1 MIVSPTIY
9 DLYLEVKTMAS
20 RLDWATGNT
29 KSILSSQSVGL
40 LVAVGVL
47 IAVVFGPSLHGLTT
61 AQQRVL
67 AVFLFAL
74 LLWLTKPVPY
84 TVSSLLSVT
93 LLFALGTVDSFAA
106 ATAGYSS
113 TLVFFLLSLLL
124 LGNAITSVHLD
135 RQLARRLL
143 SAESTPRRTLRS
155 IAGSILGLALVMPSA
170 MARAVTFVPIVEQLR
185 EEFGL
190 NNGSGFDRAAFFL
203 LGHVNPIASMA
214 LMTGGGM
221 ALVTS
226 EIINTSVQP
235 LTWVQWAV
243 LMLPPTVLL
252 YVLATIGAVVLTGTD
267 GTTTV
272 ADNGGKQT
280 DTEFGEPGESRLIT
294 ESDGTTPLT
303 RDQRIVGLVMLA
315 AVASWVVGSFV
326 GIPTVLPAVVAVA
339 VLAAPHI
346 EIITVDDVSE
356 VSWGVIFLI
365 GAMLSILDVMQ
376 STGAIDVVVEALT
389 TVVPFGV
396 FAQWQLIAALLLLS
410 VAIRIPFSTGSAA
423 IVVALPIVLEF
434 AGRFGVNRLF
444 LALAVLLVVGSTT
457 LLPFNTTAVLVSM
470 DRGPL
475 SNRGIAVFGVVTMG
489 LSLFVVVFSWLVY
502 WPLVV

>member
-1 MIVSPTIY
+1 MGS
-9 DLYLEVKTMAS
+9 K
-20 RLDWATGNT
+20 LDWSTVNT
-29 KSILSSQSVGL
+29 RSVLSSQSFGL
-40 LVAVGVL
+40 LLAVCVL
-47 IAVVFGPSLHGLTT
+47 IAVVFFPSMQEITT

-106 ATAGYSS
+106 ATTGYAS

-124 LGNAITSVHLD
+124 LGNAITSVQLD
-135 RQLARRLL
+135 QQLARRLL
-143 SAESTPRRTLRS
+143 STESTPRRTLRS
-155 IAGSILGLALVMPSA
+155 ISGSILGLALVMPSA

-185 EEFGL
+185 DEFGL
-190 NNGSGFDRAAFFL
+190 NHGSGFDRAAFFL

-214 LMTGGGM
+214 VMTGGGM

-226 EIINTSVQP
+226 EIINTSVQTV
-235 LTWVQWAV
+235 TWVQWAV
-243 LMLPPTVLL
+243 LMLPPTLLL
-252 YVLATIGAVVLTGTD
+252 YLLATVGAVVLTGVD

-272 ADNGGKQT
+272 DNLDQERANTDGGGRNGT
-280 DTEFGEPGESRLIT
+280 RLIT
-294 ESDGTTPLT
+294 ESDETTPLT
-303 RDQRIVGLVMLA
+303 RDQRIVGLVMLGT
-315 AVASWVVGSFV
+315 VASWVIGSFV
-326 GIPTVLPAVVAVA
+326 RIPTVVPAVIAVA
-339 VLAAPHI
+339 VLATPRI
-346 EIITVDDVSE
+346 DIITADDVAE
-356 VSWGVIFLI
+356 VSWGIIFLI
-365 GAMLSILDVMQ
+365 GAMLSILDVMT

-389 TVVPFGV
+389 TTVPFAT
-396 FAQWQLIAALLLLS
+396 FTQWQLIAVLLLLS

-434 AGRFGVNRLF
+434 ADLFGVNQLF
-444 LALAVLLVVGSTT
+444 LALAVLLIVGSTT

-475 SNRGIAVFGVVTMG
+475 SNRDIALFGLVTMG
-489 LSLFVVVFSWLVY
+489 LSLSVVVFSWLVY

>member
-1 MIVSPTIY
+1 M
-9 DLYLEVKTMAS
+9 DS
-20 RLDWATGNT
+20 RLDWSTLNT
-29 KSILSSQSVGL
+29 RSVLASESFGL
-40 LVAVGVL
+40 LLAGCVLIVGV
-47 IAVVFGPSLHGLTT
+47 FSPSLQGLTT
-61 AQQRVL
+61 SQQRVL

-74 LLWLTKPVPY
+74 LLWLWKPIPY

-135 RQLARRLL
+135 RQMARRLL

-185 EEFGL
+185 DEFGL
-190 NNGSGFDRAAFFL
+190 NPGCEFDRAAFFL

-226 EIINTSVQP
+226 EIINTSVQT

-252 YVLATIGAVVLTGTD
+252 YVLATIGAVVVTGVD

-272 ADNGGKQT
+272 ADHGGERT
-280 DTEFGEPGESRLIT
+280 DTGSREYGGSRLIT
-294 ESDGTTPLT
+294 DTDDTTSLT
-303 RDQRIVGLVMLA
+303 RDQRIVGVVMLG
-315 AVASWVVGSFV
+315 AVASWVIGSFV

-339 VLAAPHI
+339 MLATPSVGV
-346 EIITVDDVSE
+346 ITADDVTE

-389 TVVPFGV
+389 TIVPFAT
-396 FAQWQLIAALLLLS
+396 FAQWQVIAALLLLS

-434 AGRFGVNRLF
+434 ADRFGVNQLF

-475 SNRGIAVFGVVTMG
+475 SNRGIAVFGAVTMG
-489 LSLFVVVFSWLVY
+489 LSLSVAAVSWLVY